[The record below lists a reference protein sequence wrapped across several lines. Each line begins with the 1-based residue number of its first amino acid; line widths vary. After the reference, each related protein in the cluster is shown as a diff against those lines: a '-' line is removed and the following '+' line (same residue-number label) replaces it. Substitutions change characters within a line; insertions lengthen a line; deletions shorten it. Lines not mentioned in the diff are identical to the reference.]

1 MYLRSNPTSASVA
14 RQEPDN
20 QQETVTDMIKVM
32 GSSETTRQM
41 THMNQKLAM
50 LLGILY
56 TDGCVSPKGK
66 SWRIYFAVKSQE
78 LVDLFRDCVV
88 TTFAIDP
95 NRVRVRVR
103 TSGLTAAVV
112 DSKSI
117 GTYLTTRFGTFR
129 TLKFENGD
137 LPKAKLP
144 VSALKKSGY
153 VADFLR
159 VAFSCDGGVSFYPA
173 SRNSKNGKTK
183 WLIRTVFI
191 SCAHPQM
198 RSDYLALLKSLGIY
212 VRNVAK
218 DGKLKIERERDI
230 RLFSK
235 KIGFVDGV
243 KAMLDSKFWNGY
255 EKNEVLRTLINS
267 YGQPATIYQ
276 LPKFSES
283 MI

>member
-1 MYLRSNPTSASVA
+1 
-14 RQEPDN
+14 
-20 QQETVTDMIKVM
+20 M

-50 LLGILY
+50 LLGFLY

-78 LVDLFRDCVV
+78 LVDLFRDCIISI
-88 TTFAIDP
+88 FAVDP
-95 NRVRVRVR
+95 EQVRVRVR
-103 TSGLTAAVV
+103 TSGITAAVV
-112 DSKSI
+112 DSKPI

-144 VSALKKSGY
+144 VSELIKSGY
-153 VADFLR
+153 VKDFLR

-173 SRNSKNGKTK
+173 SRKSKNGKTK

-191 SCAHPQM
+191 SCAHPQL
-198 RSDYLALLKSLGIY
+198 RSDYLALLKSLDIH
-212 VRNVAK
+212 VRDVAG

-230 RLFSK
+230 RLFAE
-235 KIGFVDGV
+235 KIGFVYGV
-243 KAMLDSKFWNGY
+243 KAMLDSKYWAGH
-255 EKNEVLRTLINS
+255 EKNEVLQILIDS

-276 LPKFSES
+276 LPMFSES